1 MCRACRSR
9 HYGHGLESFVQE
21 IVEYLVSLNPVWI
34 YLALLS
40 VCYIENI
47 FPPFPS
53 DVLVVATGSLLAAGR
68 IDFVTAL
75 LAATAGS
82 AIGFVTMYKI
92 GDWFGD
98 RILETGRIKFIPV
111 ENVHKVEG
119 WFRVYGYWIIVV
131 NRFLAGTRAV
141 VSFFAGMSEISLSMS
156 TALSFISAL
165 AWNAILLESGKVLGD
180 NWSHI
185 LVYLE
190 TYSKAVTSIL
200 VLAAVALAGH
210 YWYRGQRAKRNNA
223 RNGGAEK
230 ESGRP

>member
-119 WFRVYGYWIIVV
+119 WFRVYGPWFRSLRACR
-131 NRFLAGTRAV
+131 RFL
-141 VSFFAGMSEISLSMS
+141 F
-156 TALSFISAL
+156 
-165 AWNAILLESGKVLGD
+165 
-180 NWSHI
+180 
-185 LVYLE
+185 
-190 TYSKAVTSIL
+190 
-200 VLAAVALAGH
+200 
-210 YWYRGQRAKRNNA
+210 Q
-223 RNGGAEK
+223 
-230 ESGRP
+230 